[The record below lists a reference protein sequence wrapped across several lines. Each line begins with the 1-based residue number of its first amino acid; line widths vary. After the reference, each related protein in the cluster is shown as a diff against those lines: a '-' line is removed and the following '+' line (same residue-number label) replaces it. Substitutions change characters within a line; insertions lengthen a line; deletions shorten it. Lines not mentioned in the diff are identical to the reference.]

1 VTETKGLETPEAVRR
16 AGWIAL
22 VAALG
27 PTDAT
32 RFVLMYESGHHDY
45 AAMREDL
52 FRGKTV
58 DALYREMTQRKQP

>member
-1 VTETKGLETPEAVRR
+1 MTETNSYETLEQVRR

-27 PTDAT
+27 PTNAT

-45 AAMREDL
+45 AAMREEL

-58 DALYREMTQRKQP
+58 DVVYREMTQKEEP